1 MDEMGRLSE
10 RKESAVKMK
19 KNGEDLREIEGVGYG
34 GFTEREGKKREKGL
48 SVEDEVRGKGNGTA
62 VKNLDSGL

>member
-10 RKESAVKMK
+10 RKEFGVKMK

-34 GFTEREGKKREKGL
+34 GFREREKGGR
-48 SVEDEVRGKGNGTA
+48 ERKCRR
-62 VKNLDSGL
+62 